1 MDHEIIECLETGNNS
16 KVLEYLYKGIFPKI
30 KSYVISNSG
39 TEDDALDIFQDSVV
53 ILCKQIN
60 ARKFNKQHEV
70 AAFLFSVGRN
80 LWINKAKRN
89 KKITVFPENYEIDE
103 NENFSDLIITKEKR
117 KILNEIIEKLGKK
130 CFELLQYSIFHKA
143 KPDEIIEK
151 MGFSTVN
158 AVKTQK
164 YKCKKKLEQIL
175 EEKAVYKEV
184 IE

>member
-1 MDHEIIECLETGNNS
+1 M
-16 KVLEYLYKGIFPKI
+16 EYLYKGIFPKI
-30 KSYVISNSG
+30 KSYILSNSG
-39 TEDDALDIFQDSVV
+39 SEEDALDIFQDSIV

-60 ARKFNKQHEV
+60 AGKFNRQHEV

-80 LWINKAKRN
+80 LWINKAKRE
-89 KKITVFPENYEIDE
+89 KKVDSFPENYEINE
-103 NENFSDLIITKEKR
+103 NENFSDMIITKEKR
-117 KILNEIIEKLGKK
+117 KLLNEIIEKLGRK
-130 CFELLQYSIFHKA
+130 CFELLQYAIFYQA

-175 EEKAVYKEV
+175 EEKKVYKEV